1 MSEIES
7 STNSNGNGQPES
19 NLNPVD
25 APALEWTGRRK
36 SRWRAVGLGIVC
48 GLPLSF
54 VVLCGAGVMR
64 ESLHGAL
71 ASANLPVM
79 NLVTNK
85 APTKRDVSRL
95 EKQLRILKE
104 KLTRQTPNAPYLI
117 VDTSQNRI
125 YLKSGD
131 MLLHEAVCSSG
142 SYVLL
147 KASNN
152 QQWMFSTPR
161 GVFRILGKHNAPV
174 WRRPDWAFVEEGLP
188 IPAPYAKER
197 YEAGVL
203 GEHGIDFGNGYL
215 IHGTLYQRQ
224 LGLPVT
230 HGCIRLGD
238 EDLRI
243 VYRNLQVGSEIFI
256 Y

>member
-1 MSEIES
+1 MADLDHNIDPG
-7 STNSNGNGQPES
+7 GNGKAES
-19 NLNPVD
+19 KVQ
-25 APALEWTGRRK
+25 APAEERHVRRK
-36 SRWRAVGLGIVC
+36 STWRALAWGMAC
-48 GLPLSF
+48 GLPLAF
-54 VVLCGAGVMR
+54 VVLCGAGAMR

-71 ASANLPVM
+71 ANTSFPVM
-79 NLVTNK
+79 NLAANQ
-85 APTKRDVSRL
+85 APTKRDVYRL
-95 EKQLRILKE
+95 EKQLRVLKE
-104 KLTRQTPNAPYLI
+104 KLARQQPSTPYLI

-125 YLKSGD
+125 YLKSGEK
-131 MLLHEAVCSSG
+131 LLHEAVCSSG

-161 GVFRILGKHNAPV
+161 GVFRVLGKHNAPV

>member
-1 MSEIES
+1 MPELDNNS
-7 STNSNGNGQPES
+7 SSNGRPHDKPSVVET
-19 NLNPVD
+19 PVS
-25 APALEWTGRRK
+25 ERRGRRR
-36 SRWRAVGLGIVC
+36 SRWRAFAGGLAC
-48 GLPLSF
+48 GLPLMLF
-54 VVLCGAGVMR
+54 VLGGAATMR
-64 ESLHGAL
+64 DSLHSTL
-71 ASANLPVM
+71 ANVDIPVVNRSM
-79 NLVTNK
+79 EI
-85 APTKRDVSRL
+85 APSKRELARLQKQVGTARARIEQLTPDV
-95 EKQLRILKE
+95 
-104 KLTRQTPNAPYLI
+104 PYLI

-125 YLKSGD
+125 RLMSGQK
-131 MLLHEAVCSSG
+131 LLHEAVCSSG

-161 GVFRILGKHNAPV
+161 GVFRVLGKHNAPV

-188 IPAPYAKER
+188 IPGPYAKER

-243 VYRNLQVGSEIFI
+243 VYRNLQVGSKIFI

>member
-1 MSEIES
+1 MPEADNNL
-7 STNSNGNGQPES
+7 NSNGQPVEK
-19 NLNPVD
+19 
-25 APALEWTGRRK
+25 APGAQPAVQDRRGRRHN
-36 SRWRAVGLGIVC
+36 RWRAFAGGLAC
-48 GLPLSF
+48 GLPIMF
-54 VVLCGAGVMR
+54 IVLGGAGSLRDV
-64 ESLHGAL
+64 LHGAL
-71 ASANLPVM
+71 AGTNLPMV
-79 NLVTNK
+79 NRTTGA
-85 APTKRDVSRL
+85 APTKRDLARL
-95 EKQLRILKE
+95 EKQVKSAKE
-104 KLTRQTPNAPYLI
+104 KIDRQLPDIPYLI

-125 YLKSGD
+125 YLKSGRT
-131 MLLHEAVCSSG
+131 LVHEAVCSSG

-161 GVFRILGKHNAPV
+161 GVFSVLGKHNAPV
-174 WRRPDWAFVEEGLP
+174 WRRPDWSFVEEGLP
-188 IPAPYAKER
+188 IPAPFAKER

-243 VYRNLQVGSEIFI
+243 VYRNLQVGSKIFI